1 MIGVMSVR
9 LVIVIAIVGLV
20 VAARGAEPGLGQSAP
35 EFADWT
41 AVEGNTVRG
50 TLLGRAISMTGG
62 QISPLPGSVV
72 DGSSTLFAGPEFTP
86 PLAAGDAPELRA
98 SDPPST
104 FTLALGGPVVD
115 PILHLASL
123 GSTLT
128 FPAGT
133 RLVRRSGDAGFAVNG
148 NVVTDTAVDDVEGT
162 VQLAGTMDAI
172 TFSARYTRAQL
183 DGVAFQVGGTAPAA
197 PPVGTAPPA
206 PIPVPTTP
214 VVAPVAGV
222 RVVAQATAGDV
233 RVQTAP
239 GQAFVPLQDVA
250 AIPVGA
256 VVDARKGRLELS
268 SSVGGS
274 VQRAS
279 VAAGMF
285 TIRQRRASAPVL
297 ALVTP
302 KGRARACAPGRP
314 RPRGA
319 VRRLVV
325 SVPKGVLRTAG
336 MKGVARGRNAAWTIA
351 DRCDGTLTSV
361 RKGRV
366 AVTAGRRTVRVRPGR
381 SYLVQARL
389 FAARRKR

>member
-9 LVIVIAIVGLV
+9 LVIVVAIVGLV
-20 VAARGAEPGLGQSAP
+20 VATGGAEPGLGQSAP

-50 TLLGRAISMTGG
+50 TLLGRSVSMSGG
-62 QISPLPGSVV
+62 TISPLPGSVV
-72 DGSSTLFAGPEFTP
+72 DGSSTLFSGPEFTP
-86 PLAAGDAPELRA
+86 PLASSDAPELRA

-133 RLVRRSGDAGFAVNG
+133 RLVRRSGDAGFAVSG
-148 NVVTDTAVDDVEGT
+148 NVVTDTVAEDVEGT
-162 VQLAGTMDAI
+162 VQLAGTMDSI
-172 TFSARYTRAQL
+172 SFSARYTRAQL
-183 DGVAFQVGGTAPAA
+183 DGVTFQVGGTAPAA
-197 PPVGTAPPA
+197 PPVETASPA
-206 PIPVPTTP
+206 PTPVPTTP
-214 VVAPVAGV
+214 VVPVPGV

-239 GQAFVPLQDVA
+239 GQPFVPLQDAA

-268 SSVGGS
+268 SAVAGS
-274 VQRAS
+274 VQSAS

-381 SYLVQARL
+381 SYLVHARL
-389 FAARRKR
+389 FAARGKR

>member
-1 MIGVMSVR
+1 MIGAMRVR
-9 LVIVIAIVGLV
+9 LVIVVAIVGLV
-20 VAARGAEPGLGQSAP
+20 AAVRGAEPGLGQSAAP

-50 TLLGRAISMTGG
+50 TLLGRPISMSGG
-62 QISPLPGSVV
+62 VISQVPGSVV

-86 PLAAGDAPELRA
+86 PLPSSDAPELRA

-123 GSTLT
+123 GSELT

-133 RLVRRSGDAGFAVNG
+133 RLVRRSGDAGFAVSG
-148 NVVTDTAVDDVEGT
+148 NVVSDTAADDVEGT
-162 VQLAGTMDAI
+162 VQLAGTMEEI
-172 TFSARYTRAQL
+172 SFSARYTRAQI

-197 PPVGTAPPA
+197 RRWRRHRRAHAHRRRRSPPSPASGWSPRRPPA
-206 PIPVPTTP
+206 MS
-214 VVAPVAGV
+214 ACRQDRAE
-222 RVVAQATAGDV
+222 
-233 RVQTAP
+233 
-239 GQAFVPLQDVA
+239 AFVSLQDVA
-250 AIPVGA
+250 ALPVGA
-256 VVDARKGRLELS
+256 VVDARKGRLELT

-274 VQRAS
+274 VQTAS
-279 VAAGMF
+279 VAAGIF
-285 TIRQRRASAPVL
+285 TIRQRRAGAPVL

-302 KGRARACAPGRP
+302 KGRARACAPGRT

-319 VRRLVV
+319 VRKLVV

-336 MKGVARGRNAAWTIA
+336 MKGVARGRNAAWTMA

>member
-1 MIGVMSVR
+1 M
-9 LVIVIAIVGLV
+9 
-20 VAARGAEPGLGQSAP
+20 
-35 EFADWT
+35 
-41 AVEGNTVRG
+41 
-50 TLLGRAISMTGG
+50 
-62 QISPLPGSVV
+62 
-72 DGSSTLFAGPEFTP
+72 
-86 PLAAGDAPELRA
+86 
-98 SDPPST
+98 
-104 FTLALGGPVVD
+104 VD

-123 GSTLT
+123 GSELT

-133 RLVRRSGDAGFAVNG
+133 RLVRRSGDAGFAVSG
-148 NVVTDTAVDDVEGT
+148 NVVSDTAADDVEGT
-162 VQLAGTMDAI
+162 VQLAGTMEEI
-172 TFSARYTRAQL
+172 SFSAHYTRAQI

-197 PPVGTAPPA
+197 PPVATPPPPPTTRRRRSPRSPASGWSPRRPPA
-206 PIPVPTTP
+206 MSACRQDRAEP
-214 VVAPVAGV
+214 
-222 RVVAQATAGDV
+222 
-233 RVQTAP
+233 
-239 GQAFVPLQDVA
+239 FVSLQDVA
-250 AIPVGA
+250 ALPVGA

-274 VQRAS
+274 VQTAS
-279 VAAGMF
+279 VAAGIF
-285 TIRQRRASAPVL
+285 TIRQRRAGAPVL

-302 KGRARACAPGRP
+302 KGRARACAPRRT

-319 VRRLVV
+319 VRKLVV

-381 SYLVQARL
+381 SYLVHARL